1 MCDPESSSVDRSRA
15 FYRHLGAA
23 GLASRTKPEWDAAI
37 VEALVGLLPPSGDVL
52 DVGCGYG
59 RIAIPLA
66 RRGYRVTGL
75 DLSRTLLRAARRD
88 ARAANL
94 VIRFDEGSMTALPYP
109 DSAFDA
115 CICLWSA
122 FNELLEPSEQV
133 LALAE
138 MRRVLRRGGRGIV
151 EGPVPEPAT
160 RDDPV
165 GSSRIASDTILGRT
179 QLRYVH
185 DETSL
190 TDAARA
196 TGLREIR
203 VEVRQWAGR
212 DRQILRF
219 LA

>member
-1 MCDPESSSVDRSRA
+1 VTDRTPSSADRTRA
-15 FYRHLGAA
+15 LYRHLGAA

-37 VEALVGLLPPSGDVL
+37 VDAVVALLPPSGDVL

-109 DSAFDA
+109 DAAFDA
-115 CICLWSA
+115 CVCLWSA

-133 LALAE
+133 QALAE
-138 MRRVLRRGGRGIV
+138 MRRVLRPGGPGIV

-165 GSSRIASDTILGRT
+165 GTSRIASDTILGRT

-185 DETSL
+185 DETTL
-190 TDAARA
+190 TNAARA
-196 TGLREIR
+196 AGLSEIR
-203 VEVRQWAGR
+203 VDVRRWAGR
-212 DRQILRF
+212 ERQILRF
-219 LA
+219 RA